1 MIEDRSEYIGL
12 YVTKEM
18 AKQLEEAKDSK
29 TLKDKIL
36 KDFVTNETT
45 WLKEEVQ
52 NMDEITLIYR
62 AKLLTIKDNF
72 TKAQDI
78 YVEEIEKLVNVS
90 YAALNPLSS
99 KISELKSEIEL
110 VKFQADKT
118 YKVLEK
124 LKTGMA
130 LIDPT
135 RLERLL
141 EAIEKFNKLP
151 KDEKELITAIIQK
164 Q

>member
-1 MIEDRSEYIGL
+1 MKEDRSEYIGL

-18 AKQLEEAKDSK
+18 AKQLEESKDNK

-36 KDFVTNETT
+36 KDFVTNEIT

-90 YAALNPLSS
+90 YEALNPLSN

-110 VKFQADKT
+110 VKFQAEKT
-118 YKVLEK
+118 HEVLEK

-130 LIDPT
+130 LVDPT
-135 RLERLL
+135 KLERLL

-151 KDEKELITAIIQK
+151 KDEKELITSIIQK